1 MFEVFNWP
9 SHQISVNILLDG
21 VIPVLAPLKP
31 SLADQLVDSMQEN
44 PIVDV
49 FLEVFEEKSPNFLAG
64 APNVARNRTDGNG
77 EEPQNL
83 ETKFRL

>member
-1 MFEVFNWP
+1 MFKVVNWP
-9 SHQISVNILLDG
+9 SHQISINILLDS

-31 SLADQLVDSMQEN
+31 SLTDQLVDRVQEN

-49 FLEVFEEKSPNFLAG
+49 FPEVFEEKSPNFLAG
-64 APNVARNRTDGNG
+64 APNVARNRANGNS

-83 ETKFRL
+83 ETKFGL